1 MRAAA
6 LLPWLLALAL
16 ATGTSGSL
24 ELRLEGRFARG
35 VFALE
40 PVYSGSLLA
49 SEVWGG
55 LLAEAALY
63 PRWNLAT
70 QTFDTGVSKLE
81 LSFAGPGHALGAGAS
96 PEPTAVLRLL
106 SLDPL
111 APPRPDHA
119 PGLWGGWLELYPDP
133 FTRLRLALRR
143 VRDRPLGLFRADGRL
158 AGMDYQL
165 AALYGPAPAPTALG
179 AGAMARLGPWVVYAE
194 GWRNLRVSDPWRGG
208 VGVSRYLADGLLT
221 AEAAYTGSW
230 QLAIAYGRQATDDW
244 AVDALARLNAD
255 GTGVRAAGAILRLSR
270 FGDEGDVL
278 LGLGLGYDAAA
289 GVIWLPSLT
298 TRVYF

>member
-6 LLPWLLALAL
+6 LLPWLLGLALAL
-16 ATGTSGSL
+16 ETSGSL
-24 ELRLEGRFARG
+24 EVRLEGRYAGG

-40 PVYSGSLLA
+40 PVYAGSLLA
-49 SEVWGG
+49 SEAWGG

-70 QTFDTGVSKLE
+70 QDIDAGISKLE
-81 LSFAGPGHALGAGAS
+81 LSYGAPGYALGAGAS

-106 SLDPL
+106 SLFPL
-111 APPRPDHA
+111 APPRPDFA
-119 PGLWGGWLELYPDP
+119 PGLWGGWLEVYPDP

-158 AGMDYQL
+158 AGVDYQL
-165 AALYGPAPAPTALG
+165 TALYGPTPAPAALG
-179 AGAMARLGPWVVYAE
+179 AGATVRLGPWVVYGE
-194 GWRNLRVSDPWRGG
+194 GWRGWRTADPWRGG
-208 VGVSRYLADGLLT
+208 VGASRYLADGLFT
-221 AEAAYTGSW
+221 AEAAYAGGW
-230 QLAIAYGRQATDDW
+230 QFALAYGRQAGEDW

-255 GTGVRAAGAILRLSR
+255 AGGLRAAAAALRLSR

-278 LGLGLGYDAAA
+278 LGLGLGYDAAMGA
-289 GVIWLPSLT
+289 FWLPSLAA
-298 TRVYF
+298 RVYF